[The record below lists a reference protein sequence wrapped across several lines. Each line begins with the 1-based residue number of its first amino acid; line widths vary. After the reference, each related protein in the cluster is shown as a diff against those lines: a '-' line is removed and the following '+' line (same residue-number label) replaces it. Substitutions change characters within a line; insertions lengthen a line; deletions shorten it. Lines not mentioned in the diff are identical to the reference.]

1 MDWKAF
7 FENPAQL
14 VGAPLLLIG
23 GLGLAIGAVT
33 LLFSPALQTTTPQGH
48 AAAPPAPRR
57 GIVQPTLE
65 TYAGIIGIV
74 LGLTVIELLLFAF
87 GIKYP
92 VFVGILFGMTI
103 VKVALVV
110 MFFFHLTFDSRMFT
124 TAFLSTFAIIAATA
138 VIIVSAVVGN
148 MV

>member
-23 GLGLAIGAVT
+23 GLGLAIAAAT
-33 LLFSPALQTTTPQGH
+33 LLFAPAMQTTTAQGPV
-48 AAAPPAPRR
+48 ARR
-57 GIVQPTLE
+57 GVIQPTFE
-65 TYAGIIGIV
+65 TYAGIIGTV

-103 VKVALVV
+103 VKIALVV
-110 MFFFHLTFDSRMFT
+110 MFFFHLKFDSRMFT
-124 TAFLSTFAIIAATA
+124 TAFLSTFATIAATA

>member
-7 FENPAQL
+7 FEDPAQL

-23 GLGLAIGAVT
+23 GLGLLIAMVT
-33 LLFSPALQTTTPQGH
+33 LMFSPSMPTAATAQGH
-48 AAAPPAPRR
+48 AVPTVRR
-57 GIVQPTLE
+57 GVVQPTLE
-65 TYAGIIGIV
+65 TYAGIIGII

-92 VFVGILFGMTI
+92 VFIGILFGMTVLKI
-103 VKVALVV
+103 ALVI
-110 MFFFHLTFDSRMFT
+110 MFFFHLKYDSRMFT
-124 TAFLSTFAIIAATA
+124 TAFLSTFAIIAAAA
-138 VIIVSAVVGN
+138 VLIVSAIVGN

>member
-1 MDWKAF
+1 M
-7 FENPAQL
+7 
-14 VGAPLLLIG
+14 
-23 GLGLAIGAVT
+23 
-33 LLFSPALQTTTPQGH
+33 
-48 AAAPPAPRR
+48 RR

-103 VKVALVV
+103 VKIALVV
-110 MFFFHLTFDSRMFT
+110 MFFFHLKFDSRMFT

>member
-1 MDWKAF
+1 MKAF
-7 FENPAQL
+7 FENPAQI
-14 VGAPLLLIG
+14 VGAPLLVVG
-23 GLGLAIGAVT
+23 ALGLAIAAVT
-33 LLFSPALQTTTPQGH
+33 LLFSPAMQTTTAQGQ
-48 AAAPPAPRR
+48 AAPAVRR
-57 GIVQPTLE
+57 GIVQPRLE

-103 VKVALVV
+103 VKIALVV
-110 MFFFHLTFDSRMFT
+110 MFFFHLKFDSRMFT
-124 TAFLSTFAIIAATA
+124 TAFLSTFAIVAATA

>member
-23 GLGLAIGAVT
+23 GMGLAVAATTV
-33 LLFSPALQTTTPQGH
+33 LFAPAMQTTTAQG
-48 AAAPPAPRR
+48 PSERR
-57 GIVQPTLE
+57 GVVQPTLE

-87 GIKYP
+87 GIKYA

-103 VKVALVV
+103 VKIALVV
-110 MFFFHLTFDSRMFT
+110 MFFFHLKFDNRMFT
-124 TAFLSTFAIIAATA
+124 TAFLSTFAVIAATG
-138 VIIVSAVVGN
+138 VIIVAAIVGN
-148 MV
+148 VV

>member
-7 FENPAQL
+7 FENPAQI

-23 GLGLAIGAVT
+23 AMGLAVAAVT
-33 LLFSPALQTTTPQGH
+33 VLFAPAMQATAAQGQ
-48 AAAPPAPRR
+48 AAPSVRR
-57 GIVQPTLE
+57 GVVQPTLE

-74 LGLTVIELLLFAF
+74 MGLTVIELLLFAL
-87 GIKYP
+87 GITYP

-103 VKVALVV
+103 VKIALVV
-110 MFFFHLTFDSRMFT
+110 MFFFHLKFDSRMFT
-124 TAFLSTFAIIAATA
+124 TPFLSTFAIIAATA
-138 VIIVSAVVGN
+138 VIVVSAVVGN

>member
-7 FENPAQL
+7 FEDPAQL
-14 VGAPLLLIG
+14 VGAPLLVIG
-23 GLGLAIGAVT
+23 GLGLLIAMVT
-33 LLFSPALQTTTPQGH
+33 LMFSPSMPTAATAQGH
-48 AAAPPAPRR
+48 AVTTVRR
-57 GIVQPTLE
+57 GVVQPTLE

-92 VFVGILFGMTI
+92 VFIGILFGMTVLKI
-103 VKVALVV
+103 TLVI
-110 MFFFHLTFDSRMFT
+110 MFFFHLKFDSRMFT
-124 TAFLSTFAIIAATA
+124 TAFLSTFAIIAAAA
-138 VIIVSAVVGN
+138 VLIVSAFVGN

>member
-23 GLGLAIGAVT
+23 GLGLAIAAVT
-33 LLFSPALQTTTPQGH
+33 LLSSPAMQT
-48 AAAPPAPRR
+48 AAAQGQSAPAARR
-57 GIVQPTLE
+57 GVVQPTIE

-103 VKVALVV
+103 VKIALVV
-110 MFFFHLTFDSRMFT
+110 MFFFHLKFDSRMFT